1 LPLLSRE
8 DAIRWFEARREDSAV
23 LPAAAHLVGEAGM
36 GKTRLLDSMAARW
49 SSRGDLVVT
58 VGTDPSWAKVGDHAV
73 RQAVRALG
81 GLADGPSGVN
91 EWSHAS
97 SQAAQ
102 GLDEIFG
109 TPGRSRRPPAER
121 RLVVAEALRW
131 SLERAAERAGR
142 ARVVLAVDDLDFI
155 DGTSRNAFGDLLAEP
170 PPVPALIVVTYTT
183 GTRPVGDPVAGEVWR
198 LQPLPYESFAH
209 EFLTRT
215 LVPHVALSPLH
226 VEQLLAWAGECNEP
240 PPERLV
246 EIIAARAERLPRDA
260 RHALQAMAVWGD
272 AVGRDLLQE
281 LLPAT
286 VEVESALEALHRA
299 GIARAVDGGF
309 QIAHPLVR
317 SVVFSTTPAGRKR
330 ELFARAAELCPDA
343 PLEVRARQ
351 AVHAGSALEALAL
364 LDALS
369 AERAANADL
378 AGSVSA
384 LRQALDVARR
394 ELHRGELDDPTDAV
408 LVFARKLAEALGASQ
423 RWSDAEGILNEA
435 LGTAAPASGHRA
447 HLLGAL
453 ARVANAR
460 AHPREARRY
469 LDEAMR
475 VARQSDARELLPILE
490 QLDKSIA
497 VA

>member
-1 LPLLSRE
+1 MRLAPSDCR
-8 DAIRWFEARREDSAV
+8 ATHA
-23 LPAAAHLVGEAGM
+23 
-36 GKTRLLDSMAARW
+36 TRCRPW
-49 SSRGDLVVT
+49 
-58 VGTDPSWAKVGDHAV
+58 
-73 RQAVRALG
+73 
-81 GLADGPSGVN
+81 PSGETPSAGTCCKSFCPRRSKSN
-91 EWSHAS
+91 RHWRRCIEPASHVPWTA
-97 SQAAQ
+97 
-102 GLDEIFG
+102 
-109 TPGRSRRPPAER
+109 
-121 RLVVAEALRW
+121 
-131 SLERAAERAGR
+131 
-142 ARVVLAVDDLDFI
+142 DFK
-155 DGTSRNAFGDLLAEP
+155 
-170 PPVPALIVVTYTT
+170 
-183 GTRPVGDPVAGEVWR
+183 
-198 LQPLPYESFAH
+198 
-209 EFLTRT
+209 
-215 LVPHVALSPLH
+215 
-226 VEQLLAWAGECNEP
+226 
-240 PPERLV
+240 
-246 EIIAARAERLPRDA
+246 
-260 RHALQAMAVWGD
+260 
-272 AVGRDLLQE
+272 
-281 LLPAT
+281 
-286 VEVESALEALHRA
+286 
-299 GIARAVDGGF
+299 
-309 QIAHPLVR
+309 IAHPLVR